1 MITLVLVYALVTV
14 LVMQVIETLMA
25 AWQKRQP
32 ERGSVLVIGLLSMS
46 YFMAMLFSAGAL

>member
-14 LVMQVIETLMA
+14 LVMQVIETGMA

>member
-14 LVMQVIETLMA
+14 LVMQVVETVMA
-25 AWQKRQP
+25 AVQKRQP